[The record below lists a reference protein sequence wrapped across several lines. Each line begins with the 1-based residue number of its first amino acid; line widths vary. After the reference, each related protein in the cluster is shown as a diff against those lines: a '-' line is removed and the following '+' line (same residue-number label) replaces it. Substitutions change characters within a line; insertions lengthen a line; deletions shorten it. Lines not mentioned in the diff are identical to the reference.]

1 MTFSSNCSKIEMFIL
16 LRKFQNS
23 FSKMTVK
30 IAILDFH
37 YFWNFYFDKNIFH
50 EGAFCNHRRLD
61 LKVVAK
67 NIPHY
72 KNQLLV

>member
-1 MTFSSNCSKIEMFIL
+1 
-16 LRKFQNS
+16 
-23 FSKMTVK
+23 MTVK

-67 NIPHY
+67 
-72 KNQLLV
+72 LE